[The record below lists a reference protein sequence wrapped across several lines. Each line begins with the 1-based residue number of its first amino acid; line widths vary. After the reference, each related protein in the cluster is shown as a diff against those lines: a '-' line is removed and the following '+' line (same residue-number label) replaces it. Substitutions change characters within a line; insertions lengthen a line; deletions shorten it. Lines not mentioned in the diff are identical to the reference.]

1 MPAEITQVRPAQLAA
16 WINAQINARSGA
28 QSSAPSVTPVVL
40 DVREPWELERAS
52 IQPALCALKAMPMA
66 SIPLRLSELDA
77 DTPIAVLCHHGARSM
92 QVAHF
97 LVHNGFSNVANIAG
111 GIAAWSSE
119 VDNTIP
125 QY

>member
-16 WINAQINARSGA
+16 WVNVQLSAQA
-28 QSSAPSVTPVVL
+28 VTPVVL

-52 IQPALCALKAMPMA
+52 IQPAFCTLKAMPMA
-66 SIPLRLSELDA
+66 SIPLRLSELDP

-97 LVHNGFSNVANIAG
+97 LVHNGFSKVANIAG
-111 GIAAWSSE
+111 GIAAWSNE
-119 VDNTIP
+119 VDSAIP

>member
-1 MPAEITQVRPAQLAA
+1 MPVEITQIRPAQLDA
-16 WINAQINARSGA
+16 WVNTQLNNESGA
-28 QSSAPSVTPVVL
+28 HAVAPVVL
-40 DVREPWELERAS
+40 DVREPWELERAR
-52 IQPALCALKAMPMA
+52 IQPALCTFKAMPMA
-66 SIPLRLSELDA
+66 SIPLRLAELDA

-119 VDNTIP
+119 VDNAIP

>member
-52 IQPALCALKAMPMA
+52 IQPALCALKAMSMA

>member
-16 WINAQINARSGA
+16 WVDVQLNVQSGA
-28 QSSAPSVTPVVL
+28 QAVTPVVL

-52 IQPALCALKAMPMA
+52 VKPALWTLKAIPMA

-92 QVAHF
+92 QVARF

-119 VDNTIP
+119 VDSTIS

>member
-1 MPAEITQVRPAQLAA
+1 MSAEITQVRPAQLAA
-16 WINAQINARSGA
+16 WLSAQASA
-28 QSSAPSVTPVVL
+28 QATTPVVL

-52 IQPALCALKAMPMA
+52 IKPALCDFKAMPMA

-77 DTPIAVLCHHGARSM
+77 NTPIAVLCHHGARSM

-97 LVHNGFSNVANIAG
+97 LVRNGFNKVANITG
-111 GIAAWSSE
+111 GIGAWASE
-119 VDNTIP
+119 FDTSIP

>member
-1 MPAEITQVRPAQLAA
+1 MSAEITQIRPIQLAA
-16 WINAQINARSGA
+16 WLSANTNAQTAM
-28 QSSAPSVTPVVL
+28 PVVL

-52 IQPALCALKAMPMA
+52 IQPALCSFKAMPMA

-97 LVHNGFSNVANIAG
+97 LARNGFSVVANITG

-119 VDNTIP
+119 VDNTVP

>member
-1 MPAEITQVRPAQLAA
+1 MQQLAVTRLA
-16 WINAQINARSGA
+16 EQVQALVAEGH
-28 QSSAPSVTPVVL
+28 APLLL

-52 IQPALCALKAMPMA
+52 IKPALCDFKAMPMA

-77 DTPIAVLCHHGARSM
+77 HTPIAVMCHHGARSM

-97 LVHNGFSNVANIAG
+97 LSRNGFSNVANITG
-111 GIAAWSSE
+111 GIAAWSNE
-119 VDNTIP
+119 VDNSVP

>member
-16 WINAQINARSGA
+16 WVNVQLNAQLDA
-28 QSSAPSVTPVVL
+28 QSSAQTVTPVVL

-52 IQPALCALKAMPMA
+52 IQPALCTLKAMPMA
-66 SIPLRLSELDA
+66 SIPLRLAELDPDA
-77 DTPIAVLCHHGARSM
+77 PIAVLCHHGVRSM

-119 VDNTIP
+119 VDNAVP

>member
-1 MPAEITQVRPAQLAA
+1 MSAEITQVRPAQLAN
-16 WINAQINARSGA
+16 WINVQLSAQPA
-28 QSSAPSVTPVVL
+28 APAVTPVVL

-52 IQPALCALKAMPMA
+52 IQPALCTFKAIPMA

-97 LVHNGFSNVANIAG
+97 LVHNGFSKVANIAG
-111 GIAAWSSE
+111 GIAAWSTE

>member
-16 WINAQINARSGA
+16 WVNVQLNAQSGA
-28 QSSAPSVTPVVL
+28 QPSAHAVTPVVL

-52 IQPALCALKAMPMA
+52 IQPALCTLKAIPMA

-97 LVHNGFSNVANIAG
+97 LVHNGFSKVANIAG

>member
-1 MPAEITQVRPAQLAA
+1 MPAEITQVRPAQLTA
-16 WINAQINARSGA
+16 WVNAQLNAQPGA
-28 QSSAPSVTPVVL
+28 QAVTPVVL

-52 IQPALCALKAMPMA
+52 IQPALCTLKAMPMA
-66 SIPLRLSELDA
+66 SIPLRLAELDA
-77 DTPIAVLCHHGARSM
+77 DAPIAVLCHHGARSM

-119 VDNTIP
+119 VDNAVP